1 MRSVTIS
8 IFFLI
13 ICTLSS
19 NVAFADD
26 TFRCGKKLVSVGD
39 TTAEVI
45 IKCGGP
51 SMREFTGYET
61 RGDYKENISRG
72 TYREISQK
80 VEKWY
85 YNCGRGNFIKILTFK
100 SGILTSIEIGGR
112 GSGQPDWKRS
122 LPDTK

>member
-13 ICTLSS
+13 ICTFSS
-19 NVAFADD
+19 NVALADD

-39 TTAEVI
+39 TKVEVL
-45 IKCGGP
+45 IKCGEP
-51 SMREFTGYET
+51 SLRKVTGYET
-61 RGDYKENISRG
+61 IGGYRESISQG

-85 YNCGRGNFIKILTFK
+85 YNCGKGNFIRVLTFK
-100 SGILTSIEIGGR
+100 GGILTYIEIGGR
-112 GSGQPDWKRS
+112 GSGQADWKRS
-122 LPDTK
+122 LPNTR